1 MVIVVSSK
9 SNVNAGLAS
18 AYMEIMAE
26 SLGLGVLYSGF
37 FVVCAKIS
45 GKLRKLIQLPK
56 GHKIVSCII
65 IGHPAVK
72 YQRIVPR
79 KETNSKA
86 LRGGNTMQ
94 FLVKAYDG
102 PDMLEKRMEVRPRH
116 LEGMKA
122 LGEQIIVAVAC
133 WTMWVG

>member
-1 MVIVVSSK
+1 
-9 SNVNAGLAS
+9 
-18 AYMEIMAE
+18 
-26 SLGLGVLYSGF
+26 
-37 FVVCAKIS
+37 VVCAKIS

-86 LRGGNTMQ
+86 L
-94 FLVKAYDG
+94 
-102 PDMLEKRMEVRPRH
+102 
-116 LEGMKA
+116 
-122 LGEQIIVAVAC
+122 
-133 WTMWVG
+133 